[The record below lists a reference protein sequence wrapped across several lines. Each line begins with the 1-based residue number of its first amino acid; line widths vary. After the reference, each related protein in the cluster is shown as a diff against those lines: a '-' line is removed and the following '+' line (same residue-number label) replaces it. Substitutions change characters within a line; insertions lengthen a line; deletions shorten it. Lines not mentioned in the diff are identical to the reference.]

1 MMYLLVPARASFLR
15 SGSMVVTTDLV
26 YPQNMSDARGPTEF
40 PRSGSLGQGGRPDPS
55 RGLYGISVAAELVG
69 SAPQNLRLYETR
81 GLISPSRSQGGT
93 RRYSDDDL
101 VRLRE
106 IGQLLDEGL
115 NLAGIAAVLAL
126 QAQNRSL
133 QTQLHQTRQ
142 RASGPRRRRTDGG
155 GSGPTSG
162 SS

>member
-1 MMYLLVPARASFLR
+1 MVHLLVSAGSVLSAPPDLWQLLQICYTLETMAEAS
-15 SGSMVVTTDLV
+15 G
-26 YPQNMSDARGPTEF
+26 F
-40 PRSGSLGQGGRPDPS
+40 PESLTSRLPGKHERPDAT

-81 GLISPSRSQGGT
+81 GLINPARSQGGT

-106 IGQLLDEGL
+106 IGRLLDDGL

-126 QAQNRSL
+126 QAVNQELR
-133 QTQLHQTRQ
+133 TQLDQTRQ
-142 RASGPRRRRTDGG
+142 RASAPRRGRTDGG
-155 GSGPTSG
+155 
-162 SS
+162 

>member
-1 MMYLLVPARASFLR
+1 
-15 SGSMVVTTDLV
+15 
-26 YPQNMSDARGPTEF
+26 MSKARGLDEF
-40 PRSGSLGQGGRPDPS
+40 SESQSAGHEKRPDRS

-81 GLISPSRSQGGT
+81 GLIDPARSQGGT

-106 IGQLLDEGL
+106 IGRLLDEGL

-126 QAQNRSL
+126 QAVNQEL
-133 QTQLHQTRQ
+133 QTQLDQTRQ
-142 RASGPRRRRTDGG
+142 GASPPPRRRPRMGH
-155 GSGPTSG
+155 P
-162 SS
+162 

>member
-1 MMYLLVPARASFLR
+1 
-15 SGSMVVTTDLV
+15 
-26 YPQNMSDARGPTEF
+26 MSDARGRDQF
-40 PRSGSLGQGGRPDPS
+40 PGSRSAGPEKRPEAN

-81 GLISPSRSQGGT
+81 GLINPARSQGGT

-106 IGQLLDEGL
+106 IGRLLDDGL

-126 QAQNRSL
+126 QAANQEL
-133 QTQLHQTRQ
+133 QTQLDQTRQ
-142 RASGPRRRRTDGG
+142 RASRPAAGRVSR
-155 GSGPTSG
+155 GSD
-162 SS
+162 

>member
-1 MMYLLVPARASFLR
+1 
-15 SGSMVVTTDLV
+15 
-26 YPQNMSDARGPTEF
+26 MSDASGFVESPKS
-40 PRSGSLGQGGRPDPS
+40 RSPGQHERPDAT

-81 GLISPSRSQGGT
+81 GLINPGRSQGGT

-106 IGQLLDEGL
+106 IGRLLDDGL

-126 QAQNRSL
+126 EAVNQEL
-133 QTQLHQTRQ
+133 QTQLDQTRQ
-142 RASGPRRRRTDGG
+142 RASGPHRRRADGG
-155 GSGPTSG
+155 QPNPRSR
-162 SS
+162 

>member
-1 MMYLLVPARASFLR
+1 
-15 SGSMVVTTDLV
+15 
-26 YPQNMSDARGPTEF
+26 MSDARGRDQF
-40 PRSGSLGQGGRPDPS
+40 PGSRSAGPEKRPEAT

-81 GLISPSRSQGGT
+81 GLINPARSQGGT

-106 IGQLLDEGL
+106 IGRLLDDGL

-126 QAQNRSL
+126 QAANQEL
-133 QTQLHQTRQ
+133 QTQLDQTRQ
-142 RASGPRRRRTDGG
+142 RASRPAAGRVSR
-155 GSGPTSG
+155 GSD
-162 SS
+162 

>member
-1 MMYLLVPARASFLR
+1 
-15 SGSMVVTTDLV
+15 
-26 YPQNMSDARGPTEF
+26 MSDARGPDEF
-40 PRSGSLGQGGRPDPS
+40 PQSRSAGDQRRPDTT

-81 GLISPSRSQGGT
+81 GLIYPARSQGGT

-106 IGQLLDEGL
+106 IGRLLDDGL

-126 QAQNRSL
+126 QAANQEL
-133 QTQLHQTRQ
+133 QTQLDQTRQ
-142 RASGPRRRRTDGG
+142 RASRPAAGRVSR
-155 GSGPTSG
+155 GSD
-162 SS
+162 